1 MLLNI
6 FDTSN
11 SITVNYRTIQLFGLP
26 TAVYFTELLNIYKKA
41 TNKNKLIDE
50 KYFKVDRTYI
60 NKMISLTVEEQL
72 VCDLNLIKTSILK
85 KSADNPDILTLDINL
100 YLSLLSSED
109 VKLTEDVRK
118 LMKTQK
124 PKGTK
129 LSQRQY
135 LINNL
140 KDSIECSNYEL
151 LTALRGWVDGVYSN
165 PNGFLSKQ
173 SIKIFQ
179 QTLNDYTKGDLDLA
193 LQIVNVATTHGY
205 RDCQWAINYLEKNKK
220 ISNLKINKNNVR
232 VTEQKVATKADLSD
246 IVF

>member
-129 LSQRQY
+129 LSQRQ
-135 LINNL
+135 
-140 KDSIECSNYEL
+140 
-151 LTALRGWVDGVYSN
+151 
-165 PNGFLSKQ
+165 
-173 SIKIFQ
+173 
-179 QTLNDYTKGDLDLA
+179 
-193 LQIVNVATTHGY
+193 
-205 RDCQWAINYLEKNKK
+205 
-220 ISNLKINKNNVR
+220 
-232 VTEQKVATKADLSD
+232 
-246 IVF
+246 

>member
-109 VKLTEDVRK
+109 VKLTEDVFAN
-118 LMKTQK
+118 K
-124 PKGTK
+124 PRLIFDSENKDEVLLYK
-129 LSQRQY
+129 LS
-135 LINNL
+135 
-140 KDSIECSNYEL
+140 
-151 LTALRGWVDGVYSN
+151 
-165 PNGFLSKQ
+165 
-173 SIKIFQ
+173 IF
-179 QTLNDYTKGDLDLA
+179 K
-193 LQIVNVATTHGY
+193 
-205 RDCQWAINYLEKNKK
+205 
-220 ISNLKINKNNVR
+220 
-232 VTEQKVATKADLSD
+232 
-246 IVF
+246 